1 MLELDGLIWKA
12 QEELESQEFIS
23 QAREIL
29 RDMII
34 ALGTGIT
41 DATRQAAECLAPLV
55 EGLLALR
62 NKYRRQN
69 KWEEADGIR
78 RCLMNARIIIED
90 TKEGSQWRYA
100 PE

>member
-1 MLELDGLIWKA
+1 MTAPIQPDEKA
-12 QEELESQEFIS
+12 RFRRLRSE
-23 QAREIL
+23 QAI
-29 RDMII
+29 
-34 ALGTGIT
+34 
-41 DATRQAAECLAPLV
+41 QLAM
-55 EGLLALR
+55 
-62 NKYRRQN
+62 QN